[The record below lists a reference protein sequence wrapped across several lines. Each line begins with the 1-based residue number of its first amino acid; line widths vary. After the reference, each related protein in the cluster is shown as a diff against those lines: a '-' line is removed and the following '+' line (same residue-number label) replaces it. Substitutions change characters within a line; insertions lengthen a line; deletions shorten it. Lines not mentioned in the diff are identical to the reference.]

1 MRKFKEQ
8 KELIQFARNF
18 IEDRL
23 NALSKDTQ
31 HCLKEPYAPF
41 PSILLCFSTIDML
54 GALYAG
60 DASKKARTT
69 EQSKRYMKRFMSYT
83 NEQCE
88 MLMEIFR
95 HKIIHLAQPKAIIEY
110 KGKKVTW
117 RYWHD
122 NKISHLKLTK
132 LKEKVDI
139 SVSSNWALTAEYEFA
154 ISIIHLVQ
162 DIENSV
168 FDSEGYFHSLKTC
181 VDIQD
186 SFEKAISEIY
196 E

>member
-1 MRKFKEQ
+1 
-8 KELIQFARNF
+8 
-18 IEDRL
+18 
-23 NALSKDTQ
+23 
-31 HCLKEPYAPF
+31 
-41 PSILLCFSTIDML
+41 ML